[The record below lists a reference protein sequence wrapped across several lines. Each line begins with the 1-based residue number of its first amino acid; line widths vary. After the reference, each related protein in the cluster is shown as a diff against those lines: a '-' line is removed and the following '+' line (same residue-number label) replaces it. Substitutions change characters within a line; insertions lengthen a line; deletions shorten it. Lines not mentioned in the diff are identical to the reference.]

1 MSNIICLPQAEL
13 YRGPSIEVVQNLDD
27 LKDKASK
34 FLKFLIHDLR
44 SKGKELKDYIHEVG
58 FLPDEGETLLLD
70 LALSAS
76 NVSSFQTNTDR
87 IADLELG
94 LFTNVAPADT
104 IAESGITEPTGT
116 GYARITLTDAT
127 WTLANPSTYTLQT
140 FTAGS
145 GGWTGSV
152 QGYFI
157 STFLGGTGTKRL
169 LAIEVDGSGPYTF
182 NDGDTYDITPSV
194 SAD

>member
-1 MSNIICLPQAEL
+1 MNAISMLPGSNIDNPI
-13 YRGPSIEVVQNLDD
+13 IEVVHNFDSAMKD
-27 LKDKASK
+27 LETKAK
-34 FLKFLIHDLR
+34 RFLKEFKR
-44 SKGKELKDYIHEVG
+44 YIHEVG
-58 FLPDEGETLLLD
+58 FLPDEGEILLLD

-76 NVSSFQTNTDR
+76 NVNTFQTNTDR

-104 IAESGITEPTGT
+104 IAESAITQPSGT
-116 GYARITLTDAT
+116 GYARITLADAT
-127 WTLANPSTYTLQT
+127 WTLANPSVFTLQT

-145 GGWTGSV
+145 GGWAGSV

-169 LAIEVDGSGPYTF
+169 LAIEVDASGPYTF
-182 NDGDTYDITPSV
+182 NDGDTYDVTPSI

>member
-1 MSNIICLPQAEL
+1 MLPGANINQPIIQVVPNFGDAMKEL
-13 YRGPSIEVVQNLDD
+13 EF
-27 LKDKASK
+27 KAK
-34 FLKFLIHDLR
+34 RFLKEFKR
-44 SKGKELKDYIHEVG
+44 YIHEVG
-58 FLPDEGETLLLD
+58 FLPDEGEILLLD

-76 NVSSFQTNTDR
+76 NVNTFQTNTDR

-104 IAESGITEPTGT
+104 IAESAITQPTGT
-116 GYARITLTDAT
+116 GYARITLADAT
-127 WTLANPSTYTLQT
+127 WTLANPSVFTLQT

-169 LAIEVDGSGPYTF
+169 LAIEVDASGPYTF
-182 NDGDTYDITPSV
+182 ADGDTYDITPSI